1 MVISSSSC
9 ASGMSPKYLQGIAY
23 LYSMLRF
30 LRSKGANLSD
40 EELLSKYRQQSDMQA
55 LGQLYDRYLELTYGV
70 CLKYLKSASRA
81 EDAVMHIFEEL
92 SEKVLKH
99 DIKQFRS
106 WLYVLAKNHCLMLLR
121 KENKQM
127 HVSFDSDFMQSDRFL
142 HPIDEDYEED
152 EREAHLKHCMEQLN
166 AEQKECIN
174 LFYYQD
180 KSYKEIAEQKNQAV
194 GKIRSYIQNGRRNL
208 KICLEKKA
216 EKNSH

>member
-1 MVISSSSC
+1 
-9 ASGMSPKYLQGIAY
+9 
-23 LYSMLRF
+23 MLRF
-30 LRSKGANLSD
+30 LRSKSADLSD
-40 EELLSKYRQQSDMQA
+40 EELLTQYRQQADMQA
-55 LGQLYDRYLELTYGV
+55 LGQLFDRYLELTYGV
-70 CLKYLKSASRA
+70 CLKYLKSSSRA

-92 SEKVLKH
+92 SDKVLRH

-127 HVSFDSDFMQSDRFL
+127 HVSFDSDFMQSDTFL

-152 EREAHLKHCMEQLN
+152 EKEEQLKDCLKQLN
-166 AEQKECIN
+166 VEQKECID

-180 KSYKEIAEQKNQAV
+180 KSYKEIALMKNQAV

-216 EKNSH
+216 KNSSH